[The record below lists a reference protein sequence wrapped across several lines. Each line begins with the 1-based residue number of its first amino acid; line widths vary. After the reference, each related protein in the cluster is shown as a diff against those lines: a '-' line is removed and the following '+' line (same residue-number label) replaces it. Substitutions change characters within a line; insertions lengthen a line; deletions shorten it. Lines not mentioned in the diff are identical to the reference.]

1 MKISAEI
8 FTLSLF
14 QKSPQNNNDKVFA
27 LLLFPIV
34 ALPKMSS
41 KCTFVE
47 FD

>member
-14 QKSPQNNNDKVFA
+14 QKSPQNNDKVFA